1 MKRATNWLLTI
12 LHDEVQAAFILI
24 GVTAVTLVLAL
35 SPMQSSI
42 VSFADLELWSHSGM
56 TLRHFSSEWLLC
68 IFFIIAGI
76 ELRYELQLGSLNS
89 LKSALVPVMSAVF
102 GMAIPAAIYI
112 ALAKDISTFGIVMPT
127 DLPFALAAIAIFG
140 KKMPLQ
146 FRAFVLSL
154 AVVDDFLSVVAL
166 SLTSGH
172 FEIHPTLIAVLIGL
186 SLPLVRAERIH
197 NVLRPVSNGVA
208 LPLFA
213 FTALALPLSFANFF
227 TLNSL
232 HIAIARVIGK
242 PVGIFVGALI
252 AVYIFRAIASIPWR
266 LIFTAGFV
274 CSVGFSVSL
283 LFISVSG
290 IDQNSAAV
298 LVSGIVACIPLSMA
312 VGGMTLRV
320 RKP

>member
-213 FTALALPLSFANFF
+213 FTALALPHCILP
-227 TLNSL
+227 SL
-232 HIAIARVIGK
+232 V
-242 PVGIFVGALI
+242 
-252 AVYIFRAIASIPWR
+252 S
-266 LIFTAGFV
+266 
-274 CSVGFSVSL
+274 SVSPWGSSSAHL
-283 LFISVSG
+283 LLCTFSELLLQYRGASSSQQDSSAVSG
-290 IDQNSAAV
+290 FLCRFSLFRSAA
-298 LVSGIVACIPLSMA
+298 STKTPLQCWSRA
-312 VGGMTLRV
+312 SW
-320 RKP
+320 PAFHCQWQ